1 MDTVSQIHGAAGAWP
16 ETSALFLPQEDS
28 ELPSSFQ

>member
-1 MDTVSQIHGAAGAWP
+1 METVSQIHEAAGAWP

-28 ELPSSFQ
+28 ELHSYFQ